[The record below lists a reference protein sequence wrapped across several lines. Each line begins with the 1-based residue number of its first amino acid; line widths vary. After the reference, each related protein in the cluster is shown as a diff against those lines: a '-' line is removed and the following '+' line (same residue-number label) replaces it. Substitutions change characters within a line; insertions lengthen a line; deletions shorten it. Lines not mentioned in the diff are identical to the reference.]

1 MDDHTLSS
9 ICKQVYTKFPDFK
22 GVRPKVKAQ
31 PGDTTLLVFQAK
43 AETASGQPINRTVRV
58 TVSAA
63 GKITKM
69 TTSR

>member
-1 MDDHTLSS
+1 MDDKTLASV
-9 ICKQVYTKFPDFK
+9 CKQVYQKYPEVQ

-31 PGDTTLLVFQAK
+31 PGESTLLVFQAK
-43 AETASGQPINRTVRV
+43 AQTASGQTLPRTVRV

-69 TTSR
+69 STSK